1 MVEQSLRKREVG
13 GSSPSTGTS
22 LQLLGK
28 YALVLVSLAAYVGL
42 SLLTEHLESTGA
54 VPDPGSWLQLA
65 AGAAFGVL
73 VLGPYAAAA
82 CRLPR
87 ILALAAVSAAI
98 YYGAI
103 AFVANGPLSGD
114 LIVSLVLVGSGAA
127 LLSGLAVVVIAPRK
141 PAWRLMPLL
150 LVAGAGGG
158 AAFELKVANDG
169 LLLVGHAAW
178 QLLVCFALHY
188 GFGRTPLTSSSAS

>member
-1 MVEQSLRKREVG
+1 
-13 GSSPSTGTS
+13 
-22 LQLLGK
+22 
-28 YALVLVSLAAYVGL
+28 VSLAAYVGL
-42 SLLTEHLESTGA
+42 SLLAAHLEATGA
-54 VPDPGSWLQLA
+54 VPELGSWLQLA
-65 AGAAFGVL
+65 AGAAFGAL

-82 CRLPR
+82 HRVPR
-87 ILALAAVSAAI
+87 ILALAIASAAI

-127 LLSGLAVVVIAPRK
+127 LLSGLAVAVIAPRK
-141 PAWRLMPLL
+141 PAWRLVPLL

-169 LLLVGHAAW
+169 LLLIGHATW
-178 QLLVCFALHY
+178 QLLVCLALHY
-188 GFGRTPLTSSSAS
+188 GFNPASFTSSSAS